1 MTTNFRVLCAQL
13 LAAVEHQHGDPS
25 IDRLALSR
33 RARAALAEG
42 DGVGPTDD
50 ELLEL
55 MPETMRDEF
64 SYAAQV
70 CSNAT
75 GDKVKPGVFRVCLN
89 TAALEHARAVLA
101 RYGTHPR
108 PIPVSER
115 LPTEA
120 DCDAEG
126 RCWWLTCGS
135 EATAPYWYLADC
147 EYPARAFPF
156 DPSAWLP
163 AAAIPLPEASP

>member
-1 MTTNFRVLCAQL
+1 MTDYKA
-13 LAAVEHQHGDPS
+13 LAAELLTALEIQLDE
-25 IDRLALSR
+25 LALTNR
-33 RARAALAEG
+33 LCKRARAALAEG
-42 DGVGPTDD
+42 DGVEPSTA
-50 ELLEL
+50 ELRQL
-55 MPETMRDEF
+55 DWFIEF
-64 SYAAQV
+64 AQW
-70 CSNAT
+70 
-75 GDKVKPGVFRVCLN
+75 
-89 TAALEHARAVLA
+89 LA
-101 RYGTHPR
+101 REMPAGTVIGDPQWWAPRIARNAIRRFLDSPDLAR
-108 PIPVSER
+108 PIPVAER
-115 LPTEA
+115 LPTAA